1 MSGDP
6 KDLPE
11 MTKTGVRDFR
21 LVTKNGNEL
30 IKTINNSRDAPS
42 HPQIIKDGLEAV
54 IREYISIIVEKASL
68 NELVNTD
75 ENYHFLGKLDVKALF
90 EDQKPSKTGKDPVA
104 EKTGYL
110 IEKSIQNQ
118 DTILKKMETLDN
130 LDKVINQSG

>member
-1 MSGDP
+1 MNGDP
-6 KDLPE
+6 KDLPD

-75 ENYHFLGKLDVKALF
+75 KEYHFLGKLDVKALF
-90 EDQKPSKTGKDPVA
+90 ENKPTTSGKDPVA
-104 EKTGYL
+104 EKTGHL

-118 DTILKKMETLDN
+118 DSILKKMETLDN
-130 LDKVINQSG
+130 LDKVIN